1 MLRHQPLKA
10 LQEPE
15 VEVLRRQLAECR
27 STLQDER
34 NRLRRLEAEALYVQT
49 AVSKF
54 VPPTS
59 YLHPT
64 ATACI
69 AEAASM

>member
-1 MLRHQPLKA
+1 MVMQD
-10 LQEPE
+10 QYED
-15 VEVLRRQLAECR
+15 VQVLRKKLADCE
-27 STLQDER
+27 TALQDER

-54 VPPTS
+54 VPSTS

-64 ATACI
+64 ATAC
-69 AEAASM
+69 AAQAACT